1 MLPKRKEGI
10 SLLKSKFLKGIFATS
25 ISAMLAIS
33 SFPLTAVSTRAIG
46 SFVSPTDDQTAVIVN
61 ESLIE
66 FDFAPYKQFD
76 RTIDIST
83 ENNIVTGEKTSCEML
98 DRVTVTLGVQAAS
111 GLSNNRLEA
120 INLYVYHTLNGA
132 DCPVR
137 SILPSSIVKI
147 SDTNY
152 EINYDF
158 ITYGTD
164 LRFETAYFSGVTD
177 FSASYCRFEGKGSDY
192 LKAQA
197 ITPDGEN
204 LFLSIRNT
212 VDEFSLK
219 KWMKNI
225 TMYINS
231 LSDVTGF
238 SRGTMYMLFDDPEC
252 PTANSANYRLD
263 SKKEING
270 FTAFGIT
277 ATDETISVMEENQNA
292 ITWCVM
298 HELSHSYACHMA
310 NNTFDTNYN
319 YHDEVHT
326 NVRGITAI
334 CNCENIRDITIWD
347 NGATGSYRTIYA
359 QRTPNS
365 NDFLFYM
372 AKKMVNIG
380 EEYGWNKLE
389 FFFSA
394 DTAMA
399 AYDHSYS
406 CETNLEAAAVLKA
419 YLNLDVTVTNP
430 EYLKFVNVLHRLYML
445 CWDHP
450 TFDAEAFKQ
459 FVAVKFNNGS
469 PDDNSGT
476 DLIQRFVCANIEC
489 PLAITQ
495 QPKNTIAEIG
505 DEVSVTVAA
514 EGQNVKYQWYIYEL
528 GESVPITATLDSP
541 TYTYTL
547 TEETNGRRIY
557 CEITDKYGKSLTT
570 NTVTVGTALKI
581 VSQPINSTA
590 ELNEIVSTSVKAEGT
605 GLKYQWYER
614 NPGTS
619 YWGRSTSKSATYSCQ
634 LTKFRDGR
642 EVYCE
647 ITDAFGNKAKTRTV
661 TLGVPL
667 EILRQPANI
676 SVPMGEF
683 AKTTVKAKGSGLR
696 YRWYIRLKN
705 DIYWNSTSTATPSYS
720 CLMTEATKG
729 CMIYCE
735 ITDVFGR
742 KKKTNTILVS
752 EKR

>member
-1 MLPKRKEGI
+1 M
-10 SLLKSKFLKGIFATS
+10 LKSKLFFAAG
-25 ISAMLAIS
+25 ISAMLAVS
-33 SFPLTAVSTRAIG
+33 SVPLAAAADIHAVGTFITS
-46 SFVSPTDDQTAVIVN
+46 TDDKNAVKIN
-61 ESLIE
+61 ENLIE
-66 FDFAPYKQFD
+66 FNIAPYNQFSGN
-76 RTIDIST
+76 INIST
-83 ENNIVTGEKTSCEML
+83 ENNIVKGEKTPCEMM
-98 DRVTVTLGVQAAS
+98 DRVTVTLGVTADS
-111 GLSNNRLEA
+111 GLSQNRLDA

-137 SILPSSIVKI
+137 SILPSSVVKI
-147 SDTNY
+147 SDTSY
-152 EINYDF
+152 EINYNF

-164 LRFETAYFSGVTD
+164 LRFETAYFSGVTE
-177 FSASYCRFEGKGSDY
+177 FSAPYCRFEGKGGDY

-212 VDEFSLK
+212 ADEITLK

-231 LSDVTGF
+231 LRDVTGF

-252 PTANSANYRLD
+252 PTANSANYKLD

-270 FTAFGIT
+270 FTAFGIN
-277 ATDETISVMEENQNA
+277 ATNETLSVMEENQNA

-334 CNCENIRDITIWD
+334 CNCENIRNITIYD
-347 NGATGSYRTIYA
+347 NGVKGRYNTIYS
-359 QRTPNS
+359 QRTPDS

-394 DTAMA
+394 DTATSE
-399 AYDHSYS
+399 YDHSYS
-406 CETNLEAAAVLKA
+406 CETNLEAAAVLKD
-419 YLNLDVTVTNP
+419 YLNLDVTVTNS

-450 TFDAEAFKQ
+450 TFDMEAFKQ
-459 FVAVKFNNGS
+459 FVTVKFNSGS
-469 PDDNSGT
+469 TDDNSGT
-476 DLIQRFVCANIEC
+476 DLIQRFVCTNIEA

-495 QPKNTIAEIG
+495 QPKNIMAEIG
-505 DEVSVTVAA
+505 DEVSVSVAA
-514 EGQNVKYQWYIYEL
+514 EGQNVKYQWYIYEY
-528 GESVPITATLDSP
+528 GESVPTTATIDSP

-547 TEETNGRRIY
+547 TEENNSRRIY
-557 CEITDKYGKSLTT
+557 CKISDKYGKTLKT
-570 NTVTVGTALKI
+570 NTVNVGTALKI
-581 VSQPINSTA
+581 ISQPTNATA
-590 ELNEIVSTSVKAEGT
+590 ELNEIVSTSVSASGT

-619 YWGRSTSKSATYSCQ
+619 YWGRSTAKGDTYSCQ

-647 ITDAFGNKAKTRTV
+647 ITDIFGNKIKTRTV

-667 EILRQPANI
+667 EILRQPTNI
-676 SVPMGEF
+676 SAPMGGI
-683 AKTTVKAKGSGLR
+683 AKATVKAKGSGLR

-705 DIYWNSTSTATPSYS
+705 DIYWYSTSTATPSYS
-720 CLMTEATKG
+720 CVMAEETKG
-729 CMIYCE
+729 SMIYCE

>member
-1 MLPKRKEGI
+1 M
-10 SLLKSKFLKGIFATS
+10 LKSKLIKGFFAAG
-25 ISAMLAIS
+25 ISAMLAVS
-33 SFPLTAVSTRAIG
+33 SVPLAAAADIHAVGTFIT
-46 SFVSPTDDQTAVIVN
+46 PTDDKNAVKIN
-61 ESLIE
+61 ENLIE
-66 FDFAPYKQFD
+66 FDIAPYNQFSGN
-76 RTIDIST
+76 INIST
-83 ENNIVTGEKTSCEML
+83 ENNIVKGEKTPCEMM

-137 SILPSSIVKI
+137 SILPSSVVKI
-147 SDTNY
+147 SDTSY
-152 EINYDF
+152 EINYNF

-164 LRFETAYFSGVTD
+164 LRFETAYFSGVTE
-177 FSASYCRFEGKGSDY
+177 FSAPYCRFEGKGGDY

-197 ITPDGEN
+197 TTPDGEN

-231 LSDVTGF
+231 LRDVTGF

-252 PTANSANYRLD
+252 PTANSANYKLD

-277 ATDETISVMEENQNA
+277 ATDETLSVMEENQNA

-334 CNCENIRDITIWD
+334 CNCENIRNITIYD
-347 NGATGSYRTIYA
+347 NGVKGRYNTIYS
-359 QRTPNS
+359 QRTPDS

-394 DTAMA
+394 DTATSE
-399 AYDHSYS
+399 YDHSYS
-406 CETNLEAAAVLKA
+406 CETNLEAAAVLKD

-450 TFDAEAFKQ
+450 TFDMEAFKQ
-459 FVAVKFNNGS
+459 FVTVKFNSGS
-469 PDDNSGT
+469 TDDNSGT
-476 DLIQRFVCANIEC
+476 DLIQRFVCTNIEA

-495 QPKNTIAEIG
+495 QPKNIMAEIG
-505 DEVSVTVAA
+505 DEVSVSVAA
-514 EGQNVKYQWYIYEL
+514 EGQNVKYQWYIYEY
-528 GESVPITATLDSP
+528 GESVPTTATIDSP

-547 TEETNGRRIY
+547 TEENNSRRIY
-557 CEITDKYGKSLTT
+557 CEISDKYGKTLKT
-570 NTVTVGTALKI
+570 NTVNVGTALKI
-581 VSQPINSTA
+581 ISQPTNATA
-590 ELNEIVSTSVKAEGT
+590 ELNEIVSTSVSASGT

-619 YWGRSTSKSATYSCQ
+619 YWGRSTAKGDTYSCQ

-647 ITDAFGNKAKTRTV
+647 ITDIFGNKIKTRTV

-667 EILRQPANI
+667 EILRQPTNI
-676 SVPMGEF
+676 SAPMGGI
-683 AKTTVKAKGSGLR
+683 AKATVKAKGSGLR

-705 DIYWNSTSTATPSYS
+705 DIYWYSTSTATPSYS
-720 CLMTEATKG
+720 CVMAEETKG
-729 CMIYCE
+729 SMIYCE